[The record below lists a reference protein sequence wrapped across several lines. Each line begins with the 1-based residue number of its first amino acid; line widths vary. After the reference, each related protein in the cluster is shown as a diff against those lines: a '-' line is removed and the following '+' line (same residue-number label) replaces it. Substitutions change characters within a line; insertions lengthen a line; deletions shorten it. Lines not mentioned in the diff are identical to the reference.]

1 MVGFFIE
8 RPIFASAIAVILV
21 LAGSICYFLLP
32 VSQFP
37 DITPPQVVV
46 SAVYPGAS
54 AQVVADTVTTPLEQQ
69 INGVAG
75 MTYMSSSSSNDGSS
89 TITITFD
96 VGYPLSIA
104 AVDVQNR
111 VAQAASSLPPIV
123 NQAGV
128 TIKKQ
133 NPNFVLIV
141 NLTSPDKS
149 VDPVALSNYAYLQIV
164 DPLKRLEGVGDVQ
177 IFGERRYSMRIWLDP
192 DKLANLGITA
202 VDVQNAIAEQNV
214 QVAAGK
220 IGQSPAPAG
229 TPFEMQVNATGRLSN
244 VTEFG
249 DIVVRAD
256 ANAGSVVRLRD
267 VARIELGALQYT
279 SSAFFGEDPTVVL
292 AIYQMPGSNALALQQ
307 RVKDKMQEL
316 SKRFPKGIDYA
327 MHYDTTRFVSA
338 SMHDVV
344 VTLIQALLLVVAVV
358 YIFLQSWRTTIIPTI
373 AIPVSLIAT
382 LVVMQLLGFSLNM
395 LSLLGMVLAIG
406 LVVDDAIVVVENV
419 ERQLEAGLKPLEAAR
434 AAMKE
439 VTGPI
444 IATTAVLM
452 AVFVPVAFIPG
463 VAGRLYNQFA
473 LTVAISVGISAFNS
487 LTLSPALSAAFLR
500 HRGEVRF
507 APFRW
512 FNSGFSWLSHAYA
525 ESVRVLIRWR
535 VAMLALFVLAV
546 GATYLVSLRIPSTFL
561 PVEDQGYFFVVVQLP
576 DGASLE
582 RTDAVAKQV
591 RDILKSTPGV
601 DIVGSISG
609 LNFLTQA
616 AQSNSAVEF
625 AILKPWDQRPPE
637 QGASSIVAS
646 VRPKLLGLPG
656 AIALSFDPPSIP
668 GLGTTGG
675 FEFQV
680 EDLTGRGSVA
690 LNDVAQ
696 ALIAEAR
703 KQPELNPQQL
713 FTSFSTSTPQ
723 FNYDLDRNK
732 AKLLGLKL
740 PDVFNTLQIYLG
752 SLYVNDFNL
761 FGRTFRV
768 TLQADKDARAA
779 PSDLSRLYVRNAT
792 GGMVPLSTLG
802 TLRAIAGPE
811 TVPHYNNYAS
821 ALINGG
827 AAPGYSSGQAVAA
840 MERAAAAVL
849 PRDFAYEW
857 TGITFQELKA
867 GSIATIVFALAIVFV
882 FLILAAQYE
891 SWSMP
896 FMVLLAVPLALFGA
910 MLALWLRGR
919 QIDVYSQIG
928 FVMLIGLAAK
938 NAILIVEFAKRRRED
953 GLGIVEAAMMAARLR
968 LRPILMTAFAFILGV
983 VPLMFATGA
992 GAASRQSIGT
1002 TVFGG
1007 MLAAT
1012 ILTLAFVPVFYA
1024 LIEQLRESRL
1034 GPNPQPHESPSKATP
1049 NRRNEIGVPYHANL
1063 ENSSGYYRPGGNRH
1077 RSRCCSARR
1086 RVVWRYRWSD
1096 SQSSSVCD
1104 AGARCQHREKNDSDL
1119 ARLFGPHGINP
1130 PCCPSGKSIR
1140 LHPAAARRGRDRRQR
1155 RRFALHDRSTRF
1167 SGGAGSGKGAG
1178 AEKYRGA

>member
-256 ANAGSVVRLRD
+256 ANAGSIVRLRD

-279 SSAFFGEDPTVVL
+279 STAFFGEDPTVVL

-512 FNSGFSWLSHAYA
+512 FNNGFSWLSHAYA

-535 VAMLALFVLAV
+535 VAMLTLFVLAV
-546 GATYLVSLRIPSTFL
+546 GATYFVSLRIPSTFL

-637 QGASSIVAS
+637 QGASNIVAS

-690 LNDVAQ
+690 LNDVTQ

-768 TLQADKDARAA
+768 TLQADKDARAT

-849 PRDFAYEW
+849 PRDFAFEW

-1034 GPNPQPHESPSKATP
+1034 GP
-1049 NRRNEIGVPYHANL
+1049 
-1063 ENSSGYYRPGGNRH
+1063 
-1077 RSRCCSARR
+1077 
-1086 RVVWRYRWSD
+1086 
-1096 SQSSSVCD
+1096 
-1104 AGARCQHREKNDSDL
+1104 
-1119 ARLFGPHGINP
+1119 
-1130 PCCPSGKSIR
+1130 
-1140 LHPAAARRGRDRRQR
+1140 PAAAREPIEG
-1155 RRFALHDRSTRF
+1155 H
-1167 SGGAGSGKGAG
+1167 
-1178 AEKYRGA
+1178 AEPAE

>member
-1 MVGFFIE
+1 MVNFFIE
-8 RPIFASAIAVILV
+8 RPIFASAIAVIMV

-37 DITPPQVVV
+37 EVTPPQVVV

-69 INGVAG
+69 INGVQG

-89 TITITFD
+89 TITVTFD

-111 VAQAASSLPPIV
+111 VSQAASSLPPIV
-123 NQAGV
+123 NQGGV

-141 NLTSPDKS
+141 NLTSPDRS
-149 VDPVALSNYAYLQIV
+149 IDPVALSNYAYLQV
-164 DPLKRLEGVGDVQ
+164 LDPLKRLAGVGDVQ
-177 IFGERRYSMRIWLDP
+177 IFGERRYSMRVWLDP
-192 DKLANLGITA
+192 DRLSNLGITA
-202 VDVQNAIAEQNV
+202 VDVQNAVAEQNI

-229 TPFEMQVNATGRLSN
+229 TPFEMQVNAIGRLSDP
-244 VTEFG
+244 VQFG

-256 ANAGSVVRLRD
+256 PAGGAVVRLRD
-267 VARIELGALQYT
+267 VARIELGALQYS
-279 SSAFFGEDPTVVL
+279 SSAFFGADPTVVL
-292 AIYQMPGSNALALQQ
+292 AVYQMPGSNALDLQQ
-307 RVKDKMQEL
+307 HIKDKMEEL
-316 SKRFPKGIDYA
+316 SKRFPTGIAYA

-344 VTLIQALLLVVAVV
+344 ITLAEALILVVLVV
-358 YIFLQSWRTTIIPTI
+358 YVFLQSWRTTLIPTI
-373 AIPVSLIAT
+373 AIPVSLVAT
-382 LVVMQLLGFSLNM
+382 LIVMQVLGFSLNM

-419 ERQLEAGLKPLEAAR
+419 ERQLEAGLPPLEAAR
-434 AAMKE
+434 KAMGE
-439 VTGPI
+439 VTSPI

-463 VAGRLYNQFA
+463 VSGRLYNQFA

-487 LTLSPALSAAFLR
+487 LTLSPALAAAFLR
-500 HRGEVRF
+500 HRPPPSFVL
-507 APFRW
+507 FRW
-512 FNSGFSWLSHAYA
+512 FNTGFDRMSHAY
-525 ESVRVLIRWR
+525 SRLVHGLIRLRW
-535 VAMLALFVLAV
+535 VLLAAFVLLL
-546 GATYLVSLRIPSTFL
+546 GGTYAIWQRIPSTFL

-582 RTDAVAKQV
+582 RTDAVAQKV
-591 RDILKSTPGV
+591 RDVLQATPGV

-609 LNFLTQA
+609 LNFLTNA

-625 AILKPWDQRPPE
+625 AILKPWDERPRE
-637 QGASSIVAS
+637 QNASRIVAE
-646 VRPKLLGLPG
+646 VRGKLL
-656 AIALSFDPPSIP
+656 AIPEAFALSFDPPSIP

-680 EDLTGRGSVA
+680 EDLTGRGSQA
-690 LNDVAQ
+690 LNEATQ

-723 FNYDLDRNK
+723 FNYDLDRTK
-732 AKLLGLKL
+732 AKLLGLNL

-768 TLQADKDARAA
+768 TLQADKGARATA
-779 PSDLSRLYVRNAT
+779 TDLSRLYVRNAS

-802 TLRAIAGPE
+802 TLKPIVGPE

-840 MERAAAAVL
+840 MQRAAATAL
-849 PRDFAYEW
+849 PRDFTFEW
-857 TGITFQELKA
+857 TGITFQEIKA
-867 GSIATIVFALAIVFV
+867 GSIASIVFTLAIVFV

-896 FMVLLAVPLALFGA
+896 FMVLFAVPLALFGA
-910 MLALWLRGR
+910 LLALFVRGM

-938 NAILIVEFAKRRRED
+938 NAILIVEFAKRRREE
-953 GLGIVEAAMMAARLR
+953 GVEIIEAAAEAARLR

-983 VPLMFATGA
+983 IPLMIATGA

-1007 MLAAT
+1007 MVAAT
-1012 ILTLAFVPVFYA
+1012 VLTLLFVPVFYTV
-1024 LIEQLRESRL
+1024 IETLREGRA
-1034 GPNPQPHESPSKATP
+1034 G
-1049 NRRNEIGVPYHANL
+1049 RNHA
-1063 ENSSGYYRPGGNRH
+1063 
-1077 RSRCCSARR
+1077 A
-1086 RVVWRYRWSD
+1086 
-1096 SQSSSVCD
+1096 Q
-1104 AGARCQHREKNDSDL
+1104 
-1119 ARLFGPHGINP
+1119 
-1130 PCCPSGKSIR
+1130 
-1140 LHPAAARRGRDRRQR
+1140 HPAA
-1155 RRFALHDRSTRF
+1155 HDHAV
-1167 SGGAGSGKGAG
+1167 GPHAVP
-1178 AEKYRGA
+1178 AE

>member
-1 MVGFFIE
+1 MVGFFIQ
-8 RPIFASAIAVILV
+8 RPIFASAIAALML
-21 LAGSICYFLLP
+21 LAGSIAYFLLP

-69 INGVAG
+69 INGVEG

-89 TITITFD
+89 NITITFD

-111 VAQAASSLPPIV
+111 VSQAASSLPAIV

-133 NPNFVLIV
+133 NPNFALIV
-141 NLTSPDKS
+141 NLVSPDKS
-149 VDPVALSNYAYLQIV
+149 VDPVSLSNYAFLQV
-164 DPLKRLEGVGDVQ
+164 LDPIKRVQGVGDVQ
-177 IFGERRYSMRIWLDP
+177 IFGERRYSMRVWLDP

-202 VDVQNAIAEQNV
+202 TDVQAAIAEQNV

-220 IGQSPAPAG
+220 IGQSPAPEG
-229 TPFEMQVNATGRLSN
+229 TAFEMQVNAIGRLADPQQ
-244 VTEFG
+244 FG
-249 DIVVRAD
+249 DIVVRAN
-256 ANAGSVVRLRD
+256 AAAGSAVRLRD
-267 VARIELGALQYT
+267 VARIELGALQYA
-279 SSAFFGEDPTVVL
+279 SSGFFGDDPTVVM
-292 AIYQMPGSNALALQQ
+292 AIYQMPGSNALELKTAI
-307 RVKDKMQEL
+307 KNKMDEL

-327 MHYDTTRFVSA
+327 MHYDTTKFVSA
-338 SMHDVV
+338 AMHDVV
-344 VTLIQALLLVVAVV
+344 VTLAEALLLVVLVV
-358 YIFLQSWRTTIIPTI
+358 FIFLQSWRTTLIPVI

-382 LVVMQLLGFSLNM
+382 LAVMKVLGFSLNM

-419 ERQLEAGLKPLEAAR
+419 ERQLERGLKPLAAAR
-434 AAMKE
+434 TAMKE

-452 AVFVPVAFIPG
+452 AVFIPVAFIPG

-487 LTLSPALSAAFLR
+487 LTLSPALAAAFLR
-500 HRGEVRF
+500 HRGETTF
-507 APFRW
+507 APFRL
-512 FNSGFSWLSHAYA
+512 FNQGFEWLSHRYA
-525 ESVRVLIRWR
+525 LSVRTLIRWR
-535 VAMLALFVLAV
+535 WAMLGMFVVTMATTLAIS
-546 GATYLVSLRIPSTFL
+546 TRIPSTFL

-576 DGASLE
+576 DGASLQ
-582 RTDAVAKQV
+582 RTDEVAKQV
-591 RDILKSTPGV
+591 RGVLMAEPGV
-601 DIVGSISG
+601 EIVGSISG
-609 LNFLTQA
+609 LNFLTSA

-625 AILKPWDQRPPE
+625 AILKPWDERPPE
-637 QGASSIVAS
+637 QNASKIVER

-656 AIALSFDPPSIP
+656 AIVLSFDPPSIP
-668 GLGTTGG
+668 GLGATGG

-680 EDLTGRGSVA
+680 EDLSGKGPQA
-690 LNDVAQ
+690 LNDATQ
-696 ALIAEAR
+696 AVIAEAR
-703 KQPELNPQQL
+703 KQPEINAHAL
-713 FTSFSTSTPQ
+713 FSSFSTSTPQ

-732 AKLLGLKL
+732 AKLLGLNL
-740 PDVFNTLQIYLG
+740 PDVFSTLQIYLG

-779 PSDLSRLYVRNAT
+779 ASDLSRLYVRNNT

-802 TLRAIAGPE
+802 TLKPIVGPE
-811 TVPHYNNYAS
+811 TVPHYNNYTS
-821 ALINGG
+821 AKINGG

-840 MERAAAAVL
+840 MERAAATAL
-849 PRDFAYEW
+849 PRDFGFEW

-867 GSIATIVFALAIVFV
+867 GSIATVVFTLAIVFV

-910 MLALWLRGR
+910 LLAIWLRGG
-919 QIDVYSQIG
+919 QTDVYSQIG

-938 NAILIVEFAKRRRED
+938 NAILIVEFARRRREE
-953 GLGIVEAAMMAARLR
+953 GLEIVDAAMEAARLR

-983 VPLMFATGA
+983 VPLMIATGA

-1012 ILTLAFVPVFYA
+1012 ILTLLFVPVFYA
-1024 LIEQLRESRL
+1024 VIEQWRE
-1034 GPNPQPHESPSKATP
+1034 
-1049 NRRNEIGVPYHANL
+1049 RR
-1063 ENSSGYYRPGGNRH
+1063 
-1077 RSRCCSARR
+1077 
-1086 RVVWRYRWSD
+1086 
-1096 SQSSSVCD
+1096 
-1104 AGARCQHREKNDSDL
+1104 GAL
-1119 ARLFGPHGINP
+1119 
-1130 PCCPSGKSIR
+1130 
-1140 LHPAAARRGRDRRQR
+1140 AAAHGETMQP
-1155 RRFALHDRSTRF
+1155 
-1167 SGGAGSGKGAG
+1167 
-1178 AEKYRGA
+1178 AE

>member
-1 MVGFFIE
+1 MTMVGFFIE

-89 TITITFD
+89 TITITFE

-256 ANAGSVVRLRD
+256 ANAGSIVRLRD

-279 SSAFFGEDPTVVL
+279 STAFFGEDPTVVL

-535 VAMLALFVLAV
+535 VAMLTLFVLAM

-625 AILKPWDQRPPE
+625 AILKPWDQRTPE
-637 QGASSIVAS
+637 QGASNIVAS

-690 LNDVAQ
+690 LNDVTQ

-768 TLQADKDARAA
+768 TLQADKDARAT

-821 ALINGG
+821 VLINGG

-849 PRDFAYEW
+849 PRDFAFEW

-953 GLGIVEAAMMAARLR
+953 GLDIVEAAMMAARLR

-1034 GPNPQPHESPSKATP
+1034 GP
-1049 NRRNEIGVPYHANL
+1049 
-1063 ENSSGYYRPGGNRH
+1063 
-1077 RSRCCSARR
+1077 
-1086 RVVWRYRWSD
+1086 
-1096 SQSSSVCD
+1096 
-1104 AGARCQHREKNDSDL
+1104 
-1119 ARLFGPHGINP
+1119 
-1130 PCCPSGKSIR
+1130 
-1140 LHPAAARRGRDRRQR
+1140 PAAAREPIEG
-1155 RRFALHDRSTRF
+1155 H
-1167 SGGAGSGKGAG
+1167 
-1178 AEKYRGA
+1178 AEPAE

>member
-1 MVGFFIE
+1 MTMVGFFIE

-256 ANAGSVVRLRD
+256 ANAGSIVRLRD

-279 SSAFFGEDPTVVL
+279 STAFFGEDPTVVL

-358 YIFLQSWRTTIIPTI
+358 FIFLQSWRTTIIPTI

-546 GATYLVSLRIPSTFL
+546 GATYLVLLRIPSTFL

-625 AILKPWDQRPPE
+625 AILKPWDQRTPE
-637 QGASSIVAS
+637 QGASNIVAS

-690 LNDVAQ
+690 LNDVTQ

-703 KQPELNPQQL
+703 KQPELNAQQL

-768 TLQADKDARAA
+768 TLQADKDARAT

-849 PRDFAYEW
+849 PRDFAFEW

-1034 GPNPQPHESPSKATP
+1034 GP
-1049 NRRNEIGVPYHANL
+1049 
-1063 ENSSGYYRPGGNRH
+1063 
-1077 RSRCCSARR
+1077 
-1086 RVVWRYRWSD
+1086 
-1096 SQSSSVCD
+1096 
-1104 AGARCQHREKNDSDL
+1104 
-1119 ARLFGPHGINP
+1119 
-1130 PCCPSGKSIR
+1130 
-1140 LHPAAARRGRDRRQR
+1140 PAAAREPIEG
-1155 RRFALHDRSTRF
+1155 H
-1167 SGGAGSGKGAG
+1167 
-1178 AEKYRGA
+1178 AEPAE